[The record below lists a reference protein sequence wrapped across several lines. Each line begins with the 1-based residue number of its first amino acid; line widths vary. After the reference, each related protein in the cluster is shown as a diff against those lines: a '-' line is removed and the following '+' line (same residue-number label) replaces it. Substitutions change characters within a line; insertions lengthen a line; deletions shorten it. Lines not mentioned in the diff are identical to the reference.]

1 MSRLPKIPKPDM
13 ARVADLSEN
22 VPVTRHIPSAITLAA
37 LCSGAT
43 AIPFAMYGNW
53 KGAVAAIVLAAILDT
68 MDGWIARLIGAGS
81 EFGAQLDSLADLVSF
96 GIAPSIVIYMWT
108 LTHAGGAG
116 WVMALIYAMC
126 CAIRLARFNVESVDV
141 DAPPAKH
148 FTGMPTPIA
157 ACLILLPMQFTF
169 QFSNP
174 EFRNPMV
181 TAVMIALVSIMMV
194 SRVPTFSLKRL
205 HIPKHRRV
213 TLAVLAIPVI
223 ASTVVYPWATLATG
237 LIIYFATIP
246 VSVIQFAHE
255 ARKRRISLRDDD
267 EPGFA
272 A

>member
-1 MSRLPKIPKPDM
+1 MAKLPKPDM
-13 ARVADLSEN
+13 ARVATLSET
-22 VPVTRHIPSAITLAA
+22 VPLTRHIPSAITLLA
-37 LCSGAT
+37 LCCGAT

-53 KGAVAAIVLAAILDT
+53 KGAVAATVAAAILDT

-81 EFGAQLDSLADLVSF
+81 EFGAQLDSLADLVNF

-126 CAIRLARFNVESVDV
+126 CAVRLARFNVESVDV
-141 DAPPAKH
+141 DAPPAKD

-174 EFRNPMV
+174 EFRDPMV
-181 TAVMIALVSIMMV
+181 TAAMIAIVSIMMV

-205 HIPKHRRV
+205 HIPKSRRLPLV
-213 TLAVLAIPVI
+213 VLALPII
-223 ASTVVYPWATLATG
+223 ASAIIYPWATLSTG

-246 VSVIQFAHE
+246 VSVIQFANE
-255 ARKRRISLRDDD
+255 RRKRRISLRDDD
-267 EPGFA
+267 
-272 A
+272 